1 MISKNL
7 HETDSLLLT
16 VVRLLAVVRN
26 KAVVEHLLVESE
38 TDVVLRHQDRA
49 WKCVLARRT
58 SRLPEVGTEMF
69 EARKEDLLI

>member
-1 MISKNL
+1 MKQTRYYL
-7 HETDSLLLT
+7 QLCFTRDSLLLF
-16 VVRLLAVVRN
+16 RN

-49 WKCVLARRT
+49 WKCVLARCT
-58 SRLPEVGTEMF
+58 SRLPEVGTEMI

>member
-1 MISKNL
+1 M
-7 HETDSLLLT
+7 

-58 SRLPEVGTEMF
+58 SRLPEVGTEVF